1 MFKCREN
8 QSLVLRNFRNVAL
21 NSCSR
26 AHVDQVRNS
35 PPKKYHIADMKI
47 YEIFQERISNE
58 TLLLQIHCPPI
69 CNLHST
75 ALHSTPLGFIR
86 KFSEQFFLRATLNG
100 CFCQEKTWKLP
111 CFETYPCSWLKW
123 MIINFF
129 NIFML
134 KMSAAKFFLLRKQEK
149 YAKFFHYG
157 FSQFNTSSTSWKCLC
172 THFGHVTK
180 IKTLLNIPLRIIEQ
194 NNGLPDRVFF

>member
-1 MFKCREN
+1 M
-8 QSLVLRNFRNVAL
+8 SHWIVAL
-21 NSCSR
+21 ELMWTKSETAR
-26 AHVDQVRNS
+26 QRNS
-35 PPKKYHIADMKI
+35 TSLTWKFTRYSRKELVMKRCF
-47 YEIFQERISNE
+47 YKF
-58 TLLLQIHCPPI
+58 
-69 CNLHST
+69 T
-75 ALHSTPLGFIR
+75 AHQSVTCTPLHSTPLPWDLFENFQ
-86 KFSEQFFLRATLNG
+86 KFFLRATLNG

-194 NNGLPDRVFF
+194 NNELYLKSII